1 MKPLFVLLA
10 LFVTWMALAGLGLAI
25 VRWRL
30 ARSNR
35 VSPAVRSP
43 APLRW
48 LWSMAKAARLHRRLR
63 TAVAL
68 IHLSPSKRADRGVTL
83 SVDELRR
90 DLEYQAVQL
99 DQHLVVASRH
109 PRSHRRGLLTSLEA
123 QVVEVETLSVRLSGL
138 SRPDGTPASGWQ
150 ATPAPP
156 EAFERISAQL
166 DLLDAAQ
173 AELVEIE
180 RASGLVDLD
189 ELMANTQEPIAVAP
203 PPPSQPLPLAYRR
216 TGRPDDAV
224 RASQAARA
232 DPS

>member
-1 MKPLFVLLA
+1 MKELLLVVMA
-10 LFVTWMALAGLGLAI
+10 LFVTWLALAGVGLAL
-25 VRWRL
+25 VRWRM
-30 ARSNR
+30 ARANR
-35 VSPAVRSP
+35 VSPAVRSA

-48 LWSMAKAARLHRRLR
+48 LWSMSRAARLHRRLR

-68 IHLSPSKRADRGVTL
+68 IHLSPSRRAERGERGVSL

-109 PRSHRRGLLTSLEA
+109 PRSHRRGLLANLEG
-123 QVVEVETLSVRLSGL
+123 QVVEVEQLSVRLSSM
-138 SRPDGTPASGWQ
+138 SRPEGTPASGWQ
-150 ATPAPP
+150 ATPTPP

-173 AELVEIE
+173 DELVAIE

-189 ELMANTQEPIAVAP
+189 ELLADTQTPIAVTP
-203 PPPSQPLPLAYRR
+203 PPPPQPLPLAYRR
-216 TGRPDDAV
+216 TGRPD
-224 RASQAARA
+224 QAHPA
-232 DPS
+232 

>member
-1 MKPLFVLLA
+1 MKQLVLVLLA
-10 LFVTWMALAGLGLAI
+10 LFVTWMALAGLGLALL
-25 VRWRL
+25 RWRM
-30 ARSNR
+30 ARANR
-35 VSPAVRSP
+35 VSPAVRSA

-48 LWSMAKAARLHRRLR
+48 LWSAAKAARLHRRLR

-68 IHLSPSKRADRGVTL
+68 IHLAPTKRTERGVSL

-109 PRSHRRGLLTSLEA
+109 PRSHRRGLLISLEV
-123 QVVEVETLSVRLSGL
+123 QVVEVEKLAVRISSL

-156 EAFERISAQL
+156 EAFERISPQL

-173 AELVEIE
+173 TELEQIE

-189 ELMANTQEPIAVAP
+189 QLMADTQQPIAVTP
-203 PPPSQPLPLAYRR
+203 PPPPAPLPLDYRR
-216 TGRPDDAV
+216 TGRPHS
-224 RASQAARA
+224 RT
-232 DPS
+232 

>member
-1 MKPLFVLLA
+1 MKELLLVVMA
-10 LFVTWMALAGLGLAI
+10 LFFTWLALAGLGLALI
-25 VRWRL
+25 RWRM

-35 VSPAVRSP
+35 VSPAVRSA

-48 LWSMAKAARLHRRLR
+48 LWSVTKAARLHRRLR

-68 IHLSPSKRADRGVTL
+68 IHLAPSRRAERGERGVSL

-109 PRSHRRGLLTSLEA
+109 PRSHRRGLLANLEV
-123 QVVEVETLSVRLSGL
+123 QVTEVELLSMRLSSM
-138 SRPDGTPASGWQ
+138 SRPEGIPSSGWQ

-156 EAFERISAQL
+156 EVFERISAQL

-173 AELVEIE
+173 DELMAIE

-189 ELMANTQEPIAVAP
+189 ELMADTQSPIAVSP

-216 TGRPDDAV
+216 TGRPDGAHP
-224 RASQAARA
+224 R
-232 DPS
+232 

>member
-1 MKPLFVLLA
+1 MKELLLVVLA
-10 LFVTWMALAGLGLAI
+10 LFVTWMALAGVGLALI
-25 VRWRL
+25 RWRL

-35 VSPAVRSP
+35 VSPAVRSA

-48 LWSMAKAARLHRRLR
+48 LWSMTKAARLHRRLR

-68 IHLSPSKRADRGVTL
+68 IHLAPTKRPERGVSL

-99 DQHLVVASRH
+99 DQHLVVASHH
-109 PRSHRRGLLTSLEA
+109 PRSHRRGLLANLDA
-123 QVVEVETLSVRLSGL
+123 QVAEVEKLAIRLSSL

-156 EAFERISAQL
+156 EAFERISGQL

-173 AELVEIE
+173 AELTEIE

-189 ELMANTQEPIAVAP
+189 ELMADTQTPIAITP

-216 TGRPDDAV
+216 TGRPG
-224 RASQAARA
+224 QAIPR
-232 DPS
+232 

>member
-1 MKPLFVLLA
+1 MKQLLLVVMA
-10 LFVTWMALAGLGLAI
+10 LFVTWMALAGLGLALI
-25 VRWRL
+25 RWRL
-30 ARSNR
+30 SRSNR
-35 VSPAVRSP
+35 VSPAVRSA

-68 IHLSPSKRADRGVTL
+68 IHLAPSKRTERGVSL

-99 DQHLVVASRH
+99 DQHLVVASHH
-109 PRSHRRGLLTSLEA
+109 PRSHRRGLLVSLEV
-123 QVVEVETLSVRLSGL
+123 QVVEVETLAVRLSAL
-138 SRPDGTPASGWQ
+138 SRPDGTPTSGWQ

-156 EAFERISAQL
+156 EAFERISSQL

-173 AELVEIE
+173 AELMAIE

-189 ELMANTQEPIAVAP
+189 DLMAETQTPIATLPSP
-203 PPPSQPLPLAYRR
+203 PAEPLPLAYRR
-216 TGRPDDAV
+216 TGRPG
-224 RASQAARA
+224 
-232 DPS
+232 